1 MKRSLICLSFFM
13 AFSAFVKAD
22 TGNQWSYEGL
32 AGPEH
37 WGELGQ
43 EYHMCHDGK
52 FQSPIDIKNVINGEL
67 PPLKI
72 EFHKSAESIVNNGHT
87 IQVDVNDEDDF
98 IIDGEVFN
106 LKQYHFHAPGENL
119 INGKSFPLEAH
130 FVHANDKGELAVVGV
145 MYEVGEENP
154 AIETLIKKIPGK
166 TNDKISLVERVDL
179 SALFPTDHHYYR
191 FSGSLTTPPC
201 SEGLRWFIM
210 KQPVQ
215 ISQSQLK
222 VIQDALKGSNNRPVQ
237 PLNGRVIVQ

>member
-1 MKRSLICLSFFM
+1 
-13 AFSAFVKAD
+13 
-22 TGNQWSYEGL
+22 
-32 AGPEH
+32 
-37 WGELGQ
+37 
-43 EYHMCHDGK
+43 
-52 FQSPIDIKNVINGEL
+52 
-67 PPLKI
+67 
-72 EFHKSAESIVNNGHT
+72 
-87 IQVDVNDEDDF
+87 
-98 IIDGEVFN
+98 
-106 LKQYHFHAPGENL
+106 
-119 INGKSFPLEAH
+119 
-130 FVHANDKGELAVVGV
+130 

-166 TNDKISLVERVDL
+166 TNDKVSLVERVDL